1 MTTSGSHFHFR
12 EVESTYIERQLS
24 IGSIPG
30 ALLYIYKMLKDILL
44 SSFLDEENDI
54 SRVQSHTGSVNYKT
68 FLHDDSSFIGLI
80 KLD

>member
-12 EVESTYIERQLS
+12 EVESMYTERQLS
-24 IGSIPG
+24 IGSVPG
-30 ALLYIYKMLKDILL
+30 ALLYIHKMLKDILL

-68 FLHDDSSFIGLI
+68 F
-80 KLD
+80 